1 MIFLPPPNPGSR
13 FSLSINDT
21 DVRLGPNS
29 VCAFNGIESRVRVR
43 LNVRVRV
50 TFVGEGDRNG
60 SEESKS
66 RSKFGNSS
74 LTGLAKRFPPPG
86 KDARPVMTGGVEV
99 SLNDFVFFIGE
110 RRLNSNEEEGVG
122 RLL

>member
-1 MIFLPPPNPGSR
+1 MIFLPLPSPGSR
-13 FSLSINDT
+13 FSLSRIDT

-29 VCAFNGIESRVRVR
+29 VCAFSGIESSVFVRLKVRVR
-43 LNVRVRV
+43 G
-50 TFVGEGDRNG
+50 FVGEGERNG

-66 RSKFGNSS
+66 KSRSGNSLS
-74 LTGLAKRFPPPG
+74 GLAKRLPPPG

-99 SLNDFVFFIGE
+99 SLNDFVFFMGE
-110 RRLNSNEEEGVG
+110 RRLNSKEEEGVG